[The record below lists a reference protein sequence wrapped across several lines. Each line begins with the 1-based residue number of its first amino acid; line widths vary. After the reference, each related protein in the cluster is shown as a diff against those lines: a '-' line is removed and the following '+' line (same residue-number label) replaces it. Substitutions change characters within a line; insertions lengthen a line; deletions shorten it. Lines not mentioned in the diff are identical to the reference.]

1 MPDES
6 NDHNESTH
14 QIAFGLGK
22 DVQDHLGKELRGLYK
37 VVADQPAYLGDPTLP
52 RELEDKLARLDTR
65 IAAGEQGIE
74 AVENALFA
82 TEQPDSRTR
91 CEQKDRDES

>member
-1 MPDES
+1 MPNES

-52 RELEDKLARLDTR
+52 RELEDKLTRLDTR

-74 AVENALFA
+74 AVQKALFA
-82 TEQPDSRTR
+82 TEQPDITA
-91 CEQKDRDES
+91 CGEQNDED